1 MGVSWIRVAAAAEIS
16 GMSREW
22 VRCAIN
28 SGAVGYKRRE
38 PRGWY
43 LVDAA
48 DVQALMVVKSR
59 TDSGDAA
66 GVVAGT
72 EDRIVTKSA

>member
-1 MGVSWIRVAAAAEIS
+1 MSETWIPVARAAEITGRS
-16 GMSREW
+16 PEW
-22 VRCAIN
+22 VRCAIY

-48 DVQALMVVKSR
+48 DVEALMVVKSR
-59 TDSGDAA
+59 TRADAAGDAA
-66 GVVAGT
+66 GPENLAK
-72 EDRIVTKSA
+72 IA

>member
-1 MGVSWIRVAAAAEIS
+1 MSGTWISVAEAAEIVGRS
-16 GMSREW
+16 PET
-22 VRCAIN
+22 VRCAIR

-48 DVQALMVVKSR
+48 DVKALMVVKSR
-59 TDSGDAA
+59 KGADAA
-66 GVVAGT
+66 GSAAGSEGLAKT
-72 EDRIVTKSA
+72 G